1 MAKDVSGPHSGS
13 GSDPVPSTKPGGAGA
28 VGSGNGMTGSEV
40 MRKATELLHSTVE
53 VTPGVYIA
61 DVLNALQ
68 GAITAGPAKEPP
80 PKNLEEAISKIDELV
95 AKIDPPLAN
104 KPDFKAIIEAAKAE
118 PPPKVEAVHAPD
130 EPQAAKAS

>member
-13 GSDPVPSTKPGGAGA
+13 GSDPVPPNQPGAGRG
-28 VGSGNGMTGSEV
+28 GSGLKLTGSEV
-40 MRKATELLHSTVE
+40 MRKASELLHSTVE
-53 VTPGVYIA
+53 PTPGVYIA
-61 DVLNALQ
+61 DVLNALR
-68 GAITAGPAKEPP
+68 GAINAGPAKEPP
-80 PKNLEEAISKIDELV
+80 PKNLEEALGKINELV
-95 AKIDPPLAN
+95 GKIDPPLEN

>member
-13 GSDPVPSTKPGGAGA
+13 GSDPVPSTKPGAAGG
-28 VGSGNGMTGSEV
+28 GSGDKLTGSEV
-40 MRKATELLHSTVE
+40 MRKASELLHSTVE

-61 DVLNALQ
+61 DVLNALR
-68 GAITAGPAKEPP
+68 GAINAGPAKEPP

-95 AKIDPPLAN
+95 AKIEPPLAS
-104 KPDFKAIIEAAKAE
+104 KPDFKAIIEAAKAP
-118 PPPKVEAVHAPD
+118 PPPKVEAVDAPA